1 MISRLTLCVLLL
13 FFLSAC
19 VEDRA
24 APTDIAHIS
33 GATMGTSY
41 HISWVD
47 NGQSVEALQLQIDSR
62 LADINR
68 SMSTYDPNSEISAI
82 NRSSGAGAVFQVSS
96 DLREVLLKSKLL
108 YETSEGL
115 FDISIG
121 PLVNAWGFG
130 PTPDQ
135 RADLSDEQ
143 ILALTEAIGSDGFN
157 VDESGSLSF
166 EKPLYLDLSA
176 IAKGW
181 AVDQITL
188 LLESKDIHSYL
199 VEIGGEL
206 RTKGLK
212 PGGEPWRIAIERP
225 THHIL
230 EEQVVQLILAPGDM
244 GVATSGDYRNYFERD
259 GKRYSHTINPFSGR
273 PVEHSLASVTVVH
286 PECGMA
292 DAWATA
298 LNVAGPEKGMELA
311 EQYQL
316 AVFMIVRTNETFV
329 EKTSSK
335 FRALFPNALNQDS
348 NKTGVSE

>member
-1 MISRLTLCVLLL
+1 MTSRFTLCVLLL
-13 FFLSAC
+13 LFLSSC
-19 VEDRA
+19 SVEQA
-24 APTDIAHIS
+24 APANIVRIS

-47 NGQSVEALQLQIDSR
+47 NGLPADPLQQQIDSR
-62 LADINR
+62 LVEINR
-68 SMSTYDPNSEISAI
+68 SMSTYDPNSEISNI
-82 NRSSGAGAVFQVSS
+82 NQSSSAGSVFQVSA
-96 DLREVLLKSKLL
+96 DLKDVLLKSKWL
-108 YETSEGL
+108 YGASEGL

-135 RADLSDEQ
+135 RAELSGEQ
-143 ILALTEAIGSDGFN
+143 ILELTEAIGSGNFN
-157 VDESGSLSF
+157 ISNTGSLSF
-166 EKPLYLDLSA
+166 EKPLSLDLSA

-181 AVDQITL
+181 AVDQIAL
-188 LLESKDIHSYL
+188 LLESKDIQSYL

-212 PGGEPWRIAIERP
+212 PGEEPWRIAIERP

-230 EEQVVQLILAPGDM
+230 EEQTVQLILAPGDM

-273 PVEHSLASVTVVH
+273 PVDHSLASVTVIH

-311 EQYQL
+311 EQHQL

-329 EKTSSK
+329 EITSSK
-335 FRALFPNALNQDS
+335 FQALFPNALSQGS
-348 NKTGVSE
+348 NKTGESE